1 METKSRSN
9 LSNMKQKELSKLS
22 NDETIVIKPADK
34 RRAVVILS
42 TSHNQSMIIQHL
54 LDENTNTNWILALIT
69 EYRVTFSDF

>member
-54 LDENTNTNWILALIT
+54 SDENTNTNWILALIT